1 MDPIPEA
8 KNLPF
13 VPSAGAETNAHRGQP
28 TEDSPPLPRAPA
40 SSPHEATNSIIAGNC
55 EASLKIGSSK
65 EFFLSSVLLQSL
77 SLFYVVPM
85 MRGISSK
92 KKKKKKKKRQ
102 ENIVDFSPFVHV
114 QVWGTK
120 RRSHCASCTP
130 RHRAKRSTYWAKCWC
145 SILGSA
151 SRSSR
156 HSNTRT

>member
-92 KKKKKKKKRQ
+92 KKKKKKKKWCTAQ
-102 ENIVDFSPFVHV
+102 NTNIS
-114 QVWGTK
+114 
-120 RRSHCASCTP
+120 
-130 RHRAKRSTYWAKCWC
+130 RHHN
-145 SILGSA
+145 SILAPPKPNSPGQGDVHWRKLTKILWHFQVIQVSVLCFP
-151 SRSSR
+151 
-156 HSNTRT
+156 HNNFPPTG